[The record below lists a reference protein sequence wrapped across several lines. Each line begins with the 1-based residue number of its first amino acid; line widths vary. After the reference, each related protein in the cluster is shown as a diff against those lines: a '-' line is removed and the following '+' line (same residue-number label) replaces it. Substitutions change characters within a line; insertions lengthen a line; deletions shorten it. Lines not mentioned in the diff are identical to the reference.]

1 MVLILSPFVQCG
13 SGLRDQNSGD
23 ASPPK
28 GGPSDPDWESACLH
42 DPDRWFRQQSMKDR
56 MPRKRVSKKKVS
68 LPVLSP
74 DAAGIDIGATEIYV
88 AVPADRDPE
97 PVRMFATFT
106 QDLNQLADW
115 LQQCGIRTVAMES
128 TGVYWIPL
136 MQVLETRDLEVYLVN
151 AKYVKNVPGRRTDV
165 SDCQWLQ
172 YLHSVG
178 LLRASFRPAQDVC
191 AVRSLLRHRDSLVEM
206 ATCHVQHMQKAL
218 DQMNLQ
224 LHHVISDITG
234 TTGLAIL
241 DAILEGNR
249 DVNQLAALRDPRVRA
264 SHETIAKSLVGD
276 YRPEHLFTLRQSV
289 ALYREYQRRI
299 AACEL
304 EMQTLMKSL
313 ETRADPTAAL
323 PTAKDSIKKCKVM
336 PPARAMALHEEAYR
350 ILGVDLTTIPG
361 ISVLHVQTI
370 LAELGGDVSK
380 FRSAGAFSSWMGLCP
395 DNDISG
401 GKVLWSGT
409 RKVRNRIAIALRMAA
424 QSLQKSESALGEFY
438 RRMRAKLGAPKAITA
453 AAHKLARIVFHLI
466 NTREPYDDSVF
477 AKAEQKYR
485 QRTEN
490 RLKAQAQALGYT
502 LVQIEP

>member
-1 MVLILSPFVQCG
+1 
-13 SGLRDQNSGD
+13 
-23 ASPPK
+23 
-28 GGPSDPDWESACLH
+28 
-42 DPDRWFRQQSMKDR
+42 
-56 MPRKRVSKKKVS
+56 MPRKRVNKNKKVT
-68 LPVLSP
+68 LPVLNP

-88 AVPADRDPE
+88 AVPADRDAE

-106 QDLNQLADW
+106 EDLNELADW
-115 LQQCGIRTVAMES
+115 LQQCRVRTVAMES

-136 MQVLETRDLEVYLVN
+136 MQILEIRGLEVYLVN
-151 AKYVKNVPGRRTDV
+151 AKHVKNVPERRTDV

-178 LLRASFRPAQDVC
+178 LLRASFRPAQDIC
-191 AVRSLLRHRDSLVEM
+191 AVRSLLRHRASLVDM

-241 DAILEGNR
+241 DAILDGNR
-249 DVNQLAALRDPRVRA
+249 DVQALAALRDPRIKA

-276 YRPEHLFTLRQSV
+276 YRQEHLFTLQQSV
-289 ALYREYQRRI
+289 ALYLEYQRRI
-299 AACEL
+299 AACEE
-304 EMQTLMKSL
+304 EMQRLMKDL
-313 ETRADPTAAL
+313 ETKADPAFAL
-323 PTAKDSIKKCKVM
+323 PPAKDSVKKCKVM
-336 PPARAMALHEEAYR
+336 PPARAMALREEAYR

-361 ISVLHVQTI
+361 ISVLHVQCI

-409 RKVRNRIAIALRMAA
+409 RKVKNRIAGTLRMAA
-424 QSLQKSESALGEFY
+424 QSLQQSESALGVFY

-453 AAHKLARIVFHLI
+453 AAHKLARIIFHMLT
-466 NTREPYDDSVF
+466 TREPYDESVF
-477 AKAEQKYR
+477 AKAEQKNL
-485 QRTEN
+485 QRMEN
-490 RLKAQAQALGYT
+490 RLKAQAQALGYK
-502 LVQIEP
+502 LLPAQS